1 MALISVTISG
11 NAAPLKKSLDDAESK
26 FGKFGGAFT
35 KLGVAAAAGVGAL
48 AAGIGLAAKA
58 AAEDQKSFELME
70 VAIRNVTGA
79 TEEHI
84 AEVDK
89 QLGKMSLATGI
100 ADDKLRP
107 AFAAL
112 TRGTR
117 DIERATKDFSIVLD
131 VSTALGMDQTVVA
144 EALAKGYE
152 GNMKALAQLSPEL
165 KTMIKDGADMNDVLD
180 VLSANFGGAT
190 AAAADTFSGK
200 LDRLKVF
207 SSELVEQLG
216 YYFLPILT
224 SIAEFI
230 VKEVVP
236 AFQSLVEKYGPA
248 LAAIFQKIADFISDR
263 VVPVLR
269 DKLIPFIQLTAEFIG
284 EELIPIIRDVALVVF
299 DKFRKIFEIV
309 SEKVQENSDNIQK
322 YVGYLRDL
330 GKFVTTYIVPIL
342 TKTLAVAFDV
352 VAAAIGPL
360 LDIIFTLMGVLGTL
374 GSFLVKVAGFVVRTF
389 EGMINGVISGVNL
402 AIRALNLLPGVSIGE
417 IGAVSFSG
425 GDFGSA
431 PVAPTRSGTPD
442 VSGVTDSFD
451 RSGAGRM
458 ITPSVPTVVA
468 PTIAAA
474 SGGGRGSGGG
484 GGGVAPQ
491 GFGSLPGGGSQ
502 NLRLDF
508 ATGQFVPFA
517 DERQRTLPDV
527 VNITINTVTTDGEF
541 PNKVAEALQQY
552 NLVSGPLDVQI
563 AA

>member
-11 NAAPLKKSLDDAESK
+11 NAAPLKKSLNDAEST

-48 AAGIGLAAKA
+48 AAGIGIAAKA

-117 DIERATKDFSIVLD
+117 DIERATKDFGIVLD

-200 LDRLKVF
+200 LERLKIF

-230 VKEVVP
+230 VNEVVP
-236 AFQSLVEKYGPA
+236 AFQNLVEKYGPA
-248 LAAIFQKIADFISDR
+248 LAKIFQVIADHISDR
-263 VVPVLR
+263 VVPALR
-269 DKLIPFIQLTAEFIG
+269 DQLIPFIQKTADFIG
-284 EELIPIIRDVALVVF
+284 KHLVPIIRDVALVVF

-309 SEKVQENSDNIQK
+309 SEKVEENSDNIQK
-322 YVGYLRDL
+322 YVGYLKDL

-352 VAAAIGPL
+352 VAAAIGPV
-360 LDIIFTLMGVLGTL
+360 LDIIFTLMGALGTL
-374 GSFLVKVAGFVVRTF
+374 GSFLVKVAGFVVRTI
-389 EGMINGVISGVNL
+389 ENMINPVIDGLNL
-402 AIRALNLLPGVSIGE
+402 AIRAANFLSPGNPISEIPRLSISS
-417 IGAVSFSG
+417 SF
-425 GDFGSA
+425 DSA
-431 PVAPTRSGTPD
+431 PIAPTRSGTPD
-442 VSGVTDSFD
+442 VSGITDSFD
-451 RSGAGRM
+451 RTGAGRV
-458 ITPSVPTVVA
+458 ITPSIPTVA
-468 PTIAAA
+468 GPTVGGS
-474 SGGGRGSGGG
+474 SGGSGGG
-484 GGGVAPQ
+484 G
-491 GFGSLPGGGSQ
+491 SSGGGSRSSGGGSMF
-502 NLRLDF
+502 NNFSLGGLDSSYSGDLF
-508 ATGQFVPFA
+508 SLDSLAARSNVI
-517 DERQRTLPDV
+517 
-527 VNITINTVTTDGEF
+527 NITVNTVTTDGEF

-552 NLVSGPLDVQI
+552 NLYNGPLDVQI

>member
-26 FGKFGGAFT
+26 FEKFGGAFT

-117 DIERATKDFSIVLD
+117 DIERATKDFGIVLD

-216 YYFLPILT
+216 YYFLPVLT

-236 AFQSLVEKYGPA
+236 AFQGLIEKYGPA

-269 DKLIPFIQLTAEFIG
+269 DQLIPFIQLTAEFIG
-284 EELIPIIRDVALVVF
+284 EKLIPIIRDVALIVF

-309 SEKVQENSDNIQK
+309 SEKVEENSDNIQK
-322 YVGYLRDL
+322 YVGYLQDL
-330 GKFVTTYIVPIL
+330 GKFVTTYIAPVL

-352 VAAAIGPL
+352 VAAAIGPV
-360 LDIIFTLMGVLGTL
+360 LDIIFTLMGALGTL
-374 GSFLVKVAGFVVRTF
+374 GSFLVKVAGFVVRTI
-389 EGMINGVISGVNL
+389 EAMVNPVIDGLNL
-402 AIRALNLLPGVSIGE
+402 AIRAANFLSPGNPISE
-417 IGAVSFSG
+417 IPSLSLSPS
-425 GDFGSA
+425 FGSA

-442 VSGVTDSFD
+442 ISGVTDSFD
-451 RSGAGRM
+451 RTGASRM
-458 ITPSVPTVVA
+458 ITPSIPTVTA
-468 PTIAAA
+468 PTV
-474 SGGGRGSGGG
+474 STPSGGGGRG
-484 GGGVAPQ
+484 
-491 GFGSLPGGGSQ
+491 GGSAILVP
-502 NLRLDF
+502 NDRTFSTNFGISDEVLF
-508 ATGQFVPFA
+508 GATASNGQ
-517 DERQRTLPDV
+517 RQLPSV
-527 VNITINTVTTDGEF
+527 VNVTVNTVTMDANF
-541 PNKVAEALQQY
+541 PTVVVEALQQY
-552 NLVSGPLDVQI
+552 NLVNGPADFQI
-563 AA
+563 AI

>member
-117 DIERATKDFSIVLD
+117 DIERATKDFGIVLD

-236 AFQSLVEKYGPA
+236 AFQGLIEKYGPA

-269 DKLIPFIQLTAEFIG
+269 DQLIPFIQLTAEFIG
-284 EELIPIIRDVALVVF
+284 EKLIPIIRDVALIVF

-309 SEKVQENSDNIQK
+309 SEKVEENSDNIQK
-322 YVGYLRDL
+322 YVGYLQDL
-330 GKFVTTYIVPIL
+330 GKFVTTYIAPVL

-352 VAAAIGPL
+352 VAAAIGPV
-360 LDIIFTLMGVLGTL
+360 LDIIFTLMGALGTL
-374 GSFLVKVAGFVVRTF
+374 GSFLVKVAGFVVRTI
-389 EGMINGVISGVNL
+389 EAMINPVIDGLNL
-402 AIRALNLLPGVSIGE
+402 AIRAANFLSPGNPISE
-417 IGAVSFSG
+417 IPSLSLSPS
-425 GDFGSA
+425 FGSA
-431 PVAPTRSGTPD
+431 PVAPTQSGTPD
-442 VSGVTDSFD
+442 ISGVTDSFD
-451 RSGAGRM
+451 RTGAGRM
-458 ITPSVPTVVA
+458 ITPSIPTVTA
-468 PTIAAA
+468 PTVLTP
-474 SGGGRGSGGG
+474 SGGG
-484 GGGVAPQ
+484 GGG
-491 GFGSLPGGGSQ
+491 GGGGAGSAILVP
-502 NLRLDF
+502 NSRTFSTNFGISDEMLF
-508 ATGQFVPFA
+508 GATASDGQ
-517 DERQRTLPDV
+517 RQLPNV
-527 VNITINTVTTDGEF
+527 VNINVTTTTTDGEF
-541 PNKVAEALQQY
+541 PNKVVEALQQY

-563 AA
+563 AV